1 MSTFAYGVLTKRRA
15 AAKNRQTPPPDVSTY
30 VDTVAALVP
39 AEVLALHG
47 VILTLTTKIGSD
59 NAGNQTTVIQEPR
72 VLFWSFF
79 GLLGLS
85 IVLYMAGRVREKM
98 DWMDIFRALIPPSAF
113 IAWTMLQRAT
123 AFDALKLQL
132 GDIPRS
138 VIGLFAA
145 VLLAAVSKILAPK
158 TPENE
163 QQETPKPYPGQ
174 EAL

>member
-1 MSTFAYGVLTKRRA
+1 
-15 AAKNRQTPPPDVSTY
+15 
-30 VDTVAALVP
+30 
-39 AEVLALHG
+39 
-47 VILTLTTKIGSD
+47 
-59 NAGNQTTVIQEPR
+59 
-72 VLFWSFF
+72 
-79 GLLGLS
+79 
-85 IVLYMAGRVREKM
+85 M
-98 DWMDIFRALIPPSAF
+98 DWTDIFRALIPPSAF

-158 TPENE
+158 TAENE
-163 QQETPKPYPGQ
+163 QPETPKPYPGQ